1 MTAKNPTHRNLPKT
15 TTYMENLSFDPTYEV
30 LTRIP
35 LTLNPVSNTLERSTA
50 IQGNPSMTLAYDGN
64 GNLTT
69 LTKTIDGTTYT
80 KTFTWDAGRLTDI
93 STWA

>member
-1 MTAKNPTHRNLPKT
+1 MAVQNPSARDTKKT

-50 IQGNPSMTLAYDGN
+50 IQGNASIVLTYDAD

-69 LTKTIDGTTYT
+69 LAKTVGATTYT
-80 KTFTWDAGRLTDI
+80 KTFTWSGGNLTNI
-93 STWA
+93 STWS

>member
-93 STWA
+93 STWS

>member
-93 STWA
+93 SNWS

>member
-35 LTLNPVSNTLERSTA
+35 LTLNPVSGTLERSTA

-93 STWA
+93 SNWS